1 MTRQWDRRKILA
13 GITFAGL
20 GLVAAVLSTRLDVGT
35 VTRLGPGGFPLLLA
49 SLLAV
54 LGLAHVFSA
63 ARPDRREPFDAREGK
78 ASKAVLL
85 IPLSAVV
92 FAVVIERFG
101 LIPAIIASV
110 FVGGLANPT
119 VRVLELMVL
128 CAGLA
133 GFGAGLF
140 VYGLGLPF
148 TLFEFR

>member
-1 MTRQWDRRKILA
+1 MTSHSDRRKILA
-13 GITFAGL
+13 GIVFGGIGVT
-20 GLVAAVLSTRLDVGT
+20 AAILSARLDVGT
-35 VTRLGPGGFPLLLA
+35 VTRLGPGGFPLLLG
-49 SLLAV
+49 SMLAV
-54 LGLAHVFSA
+54 LGLAHIVSA
-63 ARPDRREPFDAREGK
+63 ARPEHREHFGAREGK

-92 FAVVIERFG
+92 FAVVIDRFG
-101 LIPAIIASV
+101 LIPAIVASV

-119 VRVLELMVL
+119 VRMLELFVL
-128 CAGLA
+128 CVGLA

>member
-54 LGLAHVFSA
+54 LGLAHIVGA
-63 ARPDRREPFDAREGK
+63 ARPDRREPFEAWEGK

-85 IPLSAVV
+85 IPLSAVG
-92 FAVVIERFG
+92 FALVIDRFG
-101 LIPAIIASV
+101 LIPRIIATV
-110 FVGGLANPT
+110 FLRGVANPT
-119 VRVLELMVL
+119 VRALEPMILF
-128 CAGLA
+128 A
-133 GFGAGLF
+133 GFAGVGHRPL
-140 VYGLGLPF
+140 V
-148 TLFEFR
+148 R